1 MKYQQ
6 LILEQFKKCELSPRE
21 GQLETINQIIEA
33 NVDRGIKFILLNAPT
48 GSGKSII
55 GMISSYCIHELIGK
69 NKDVIVDYTDVKQRL
84 IKEKEAELDWKEKKG
99 KDVSLER
106 LQIEADIDKEIKE
119 KYVQSYKQGPVLAV
133 TSTKI
138 LQDQYQQQLEKSNQ
152 YFVNFKGKT
161 NYSCNL
167 KPMMKITAE
176 NCYKGTP
183 FYWKEIEEN
192 EQVKAEYEETC
203 SQCQFNWIKIHKNSC
218 DFLLT
223 NYSRYFIDALYVRT
237 HGYGWHKRTVTV
249 CDEAHLMNDN
259 FVSHYTIYFAKDR
272 YDMIMKDIK
281 ADFGYDRWQWI
292 EKDLNFIMK
301 GIQNKYISK
310 NNYTL
315 YTDILYSNYKKISDY
330 YTRLSKWSINNQGQ
344 YFKFKSMADKYFCLG
359 CNIDDFNKYKNDY
372 ILDMNYQT
380 GVFQVKPLFI
390 SGLFKEKINISD
402 CVIMMSA
409 TLTEEIIKT
418 QFKFE
423 TNEAVFITAKNT
435 FNQSDKQIIISKDL
449 IKLKF
454 DNCYLDQTNQ
464 ILAKSIKKILNTH
477 KGQSG
482 IILVNSFKHAVVLNK
497 WLLDNKSHK
506 IIMHKQGQPISDH
519 LNEFINTKEAS
530 ILLSPSIFEGID
542 LYGDRSKFNILA
554 KAPFPSL
561 GDKRMFYIS
570 RKHQRMYKL
579 MTLEKMIQGM
589 GRSTRYK
596 GDQSV
601 SYLLDQNL
609 IKLLN
614 HKSNIWKDQ
623 FQIINEI

>member
-1 MKYQQ
+1 M
-6 LILEQFKKCELSPRE
+6 ER
-21 GQLETINQIIEA
+21 
-33 NVDRGIKFILLNAPT
+33 
-48 GSGKSII
+48 
-55 GMISSYCIHELIGK
+55 
-69 NKDVIVDYTDVKQRL
+69 
-84 IKEKEAELDWKEKKG
+84 KKG

-106 LQIEADIDKEIKE
+106 LQVISDVDKEVDE
-119 KYVQSYKQGPVLAV
+119 KYIKSYIQKPVLAV

-138 LQDQYQQQLEKSNQ
+138 LQDQYQQQLERSNQ

-167 KPMMKITAE
+167 KPLMQITAE
-176 NCYKGTP
+176 NCYRNTP
-183 FYWKEIEEN
+183 FYYKEVEEN
-192 EQVKAEYEETC
+192 EQIKLEYEETC
-203 SQCQFNWIKIHKNSC
+203 AQCQFNYIKVHKNSC
-218 DFLLT
+218 NFLLT

-237 HGYGWHKRTVTV
+237 HGYGWNKRTVTI

-272 YDMIMKDIK
+272 YDMIMRDVK

-315 YTDILYSNYKKISDY
+315 YTDILYNNYKKISDY
-330 YTRLSKWSINNQGQ
+330 YTKLSKWSNGNQGQ

-359 CNIDDFNKYKNDY
+359 CNIDDFNRYKNDY
-372 ILDMNYQT
+372 ILDMNYNT
-380 GVFQVKPLFI
+380 GIFQVKPLFI
-390 SGLFKEKINISD
+390 SGLFKEKVNISD
-402 CVIMMSA
+402 CVLMMSA
-409 TLTEEIIKT
+409 TLTEEIIRT
-418 QFKFE
+418 QFKFNPLE
-423 TNEAVFITAKNT
+423 SIFINGKNT
-435 FNQSDKQIIISKDL
+435 FNRSDKKIIISNNT

-454 DNCYLDQTNQ
+454 NNCYLDETNQ
-464 ILAKSIKKILNTH
+464 QLAKSIKNILIKH
-477 KGQSG
+477 KGESG
-482 IILVNSFKHAVVLNK
+482 IILVNSFKHANVLAK
-497 WLLDNKSHK
+497 YLTDTTHQLIVHE
-506 IIMHKQGQPISDH
+506 QGNPISEH
-519 LNEFINTKEAS
+519 LNQFVNSIKPS

-542 LYGDRSKFNILA
+542 LYGNRSKFNILV

-561 GDKRMFYIS
+561 GDKRIFYIS

-589 GRSTRYK
+589 GRSTRFK
-596 GDQSV
+596 GDQST

-609 IKLLN
+609 VKLLN

-623 FQIINEI
+623 FEISLN